1 MRSPFINRCEIIT
14 PHLISSTDPPNAKI
28 KWRLR
33 LAWYYH
39 FDLSRYFSPL
49 AKNISDKL
57 NGSKRSTFRDVIHVF
72 LFTILFFW
80 YIRRSFSRISSP
92 LLLFFV
98 SFSFLPQT
106 NSRQVVQPISA
117 IGEFSSRGSSGDAR
131 KESLRLIK
139 KIERVL
145 FPLELSSDEQAAGGD
160 SGQVGHWE
168 NFIPSG
174 YRMARRKR
182 VARAANPISRG
193 NLDRDEPRQTWR
205 TMRRNFQR
213 GRTGGV

>member
-1 MRSPFINRCEIIT
+1 MVRSGPRSAMLFT
-14 PHLISSTDPPNAKI
+14 FS
-28 KWRLR
+28 
-33 LAWYYH
+33 Y
-39 FDLSRYFSPL
+39 SRYYFFDIFADPSP
-49 AKNISDKL
+49 
-57 NGSKRSTFRDVIHVF
+57 GS
-72 LFTILFFW
+72 
-80 YIRRSFSRISSP
+80 
-92 LLLFFV
+92 LLFFYF
-98 SFSFLPQT
+98 FSFPFLFSPKQT
-106 NSRQVVQPISA
+106 LDKLSIPA
-117 IGEFSSRGSSGDAR
+117 IGEFSSRGSGGDAR
-131 KESLRLIK
+131 EESLRLIK

>member
-1 MRSPFINRCEIIT
+1 MVRSGPRSAMLFTFSYSRYYFFDIFADPSPGSLLFLYFFFRF
-14 PHLISSTDPPNAKI
+14 LFFSPPNK
-28 KWRLR
+28 
-33 LAWYYH
+33 
-39 FDLSRYFSPL
+39 LSTSCPTRPC
-49 AKNISDKL
+49 D
-57 NGSKRSTFRDVIHVF
+57 RRVF
-72 LFTILFFW
+72 EP
-80 YIRRSFSRISSP
+80 R
-92 LLLFFV
+92 V
-98 SFSFLPQT
+98 
-106 NSRQVVQPISA
+106 
-117 IGEFSSRGSSGDAR
+117 GDAR
-131 KESLRLIK
+131 EESLRLIK

-182 VARAANPISRG
+182 VARAANLISRG

>member
-1 MRSPFINRCEIIT
+1 MVRSGPRSAMLFTFSYSRYYFFDIFLL
-14 PHLISSTDPPNAKI
+14 PDLFSSST
-28 KWRLR
+28 
-33 LAWYYH
+33 
-39 FDLSRYFSPL
+39 F
-49 AKNISDKL
+49 
-57 NGSKRSTFRDVIHVF
+57 
-72 LFTILFFW
+72 
-80 YIRRSFSRISSP
+80 
-92 LLLFFV
+92 FFV

-106 NSRQVVQPISA
+106 NSRQVVQPVPA
-117 IGEFSSRGSSGDAR
+117 IGEFSSRGSGGDAR
-131 KESLRLIK
+131 EESLRLIK

-213 GRTGGV
+213 GRIGGV

>member
-1 MRSPFINRCEIIT
+1 MVRSGPRSAMLFT
-14 PHLISSTDPPNAKI
+14 FS
-28 KWRLR
+28 
-33 LAWYYH
+33 Y
-39 FDLSRYFSPL
+39 SRYYFFDIFADPSP
-49 AKNISDKL
+49 
-57 NGSKRSTFRDVIHVF
+57 GS
-72 LFTILFFW
+72 
-80 YIRRSFSRISSP
+80 
-92 LLLFFV
+92 LLLFYFFFV

-106 NSRQVVQPISA
+106 NSRQVVQPVPA
-117 IGEFSSRGSSGDAR
+117 IGKFSSRGSGGDAR
-131 KESLRLIK
+131 EESLRLIK